1 MSQFDKDVKKQML
14 ALQKQVKKI
23 LKNIKRP
30 DLDYNIQISLD
41 ALHPDAPMYSVWIQP
56 PAERINR
63 LSWLGKSFD
72 DLMKQLVDFEHTDEY
87 DVEIAYHGASIEACK
102 DTIRHHESEIEF
114 LNKLKQEKEE
124 HDGNGSKLKN

>member
-1 MSQFDKDVKKQML
+1 MSQFDKDVKKQMTL
-14 ALQKQVKKI
+14 LQKQVKKI

-41 ALHPDAPMYSVWIQP
+41 ALHPSSPMYTAWIQP

-63 LSWLGKSFD
+63 LSWIGKDFD
-72 DLMKQLVDFEHTDEY
+72 DLMKQLQGFEHTDEF

-102 DTIRHHESEIEF
+102 QTIKHHESEIKM
-114 LNKLKQEKEE
+114 LNELKEAKEQE
-124 HDGNGSKLKN
+124 NAN